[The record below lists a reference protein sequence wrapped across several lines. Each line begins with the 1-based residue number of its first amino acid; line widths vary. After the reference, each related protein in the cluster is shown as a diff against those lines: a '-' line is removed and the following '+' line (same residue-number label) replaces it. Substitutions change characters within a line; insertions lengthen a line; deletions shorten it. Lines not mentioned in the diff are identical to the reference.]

1 MSLIRI
7 ISFSYCIFLGCF
19 FTYGQDNQLVRVSK
33 YTQNDGLSSNHITKI
48 LKDKYGFMWVA
59 TQEGLNIFD
68 GSSFQVFSNQSAP
81 KRNLRGSYILDM
93 IEDEKRS
100 MIWILPSFAPVCG
113 IDLESKTII
122 QSIEYQNENQVSTQ
136 IWARSL
142 ALQNDLLWIGGL
154 NTLSAFHIPSKT
166 YLDISEIRQELIA
179 LGEFNISK
187 IHIDVFGNIWL
198 LIDDQ
203 GIMVLNES
211 HELIKSFSLKELGST
226 RKEGKLFFWDIVSS
240 NHQVI
245 IGTRWGSLGFATGLA
260 PQDIKHTTV
269 HGSQEENQP
278 IHTLTMIS
286 DTLLVFA
293 TSNNLYLQNSS
304 TLQNW
309 KLIDENLAESEFTNI
324 YQLYFD
330 YSSNLVWLGSSSGL
344 MSFSFESEP
353 FSSITK
359 SVENRISIT
368 HLESLFTVDHRL
380 IYAGGTNGVYEIDM
394 ILGQIQ
400 ILDSTK
406 ASSLVFQGP
415 EKQIYVSSSKKL
427 LIIDTLKKTLEE
439 EERNIPDD
447 LQGYW
452 LNAAIVYSDTLI
464 LLSSFEDGL
473 KVWNTRSNQVT
484 NFPEDSIQNA
494 LPGVMHMNNLFQSN
508 KNRFVNI
515 LTGNA
520 IIQFNPIDNSYYRY
534 NIINPNTRISSSN
547 FMDMNESPDS
557 YFIGTYGD
565 GLVETDKQFNVK
577 KIYTTQ
583 DGLSNNCIYRIFN
596 IKDEKMLMTTNKGL
610 SILDLKTKKIKT
622 YYEGDGLH
630 GNGFEQLCGYQ
641 KDNKIYVGGPGGFTI
656 VNTDLLSDSSV
667 APILYPTGITI
678 NTHEG
683 EIDSTHLEMSSFTI
697 PNDAFKT
704 TLTFVSPDYKNPD
717 RMKYRYKIDELSE
730 EWVELGNQNFVDL
743 IGVNP
748 GKYHFEVIATNSEGT
763 DSKPLKMTLDFLPK
777 WYQTTWFK
785 ILLLLLVA
793 GLVYWVQ
800 RYRMIQIKKQQ
811 TIRKEIANDLHDDI
825 GSTLNSLKIFAH
837 LAQSDTNNKSHIEQI
852 EESISEATVGL
863 RDMIWVLED
872 EQDSVYE
879 IMERIKKFASPIC
892 MAHDIE
898 FVGTVNATSEKPI
911 PKKIKRNIFLVAK
924 ECINNSVKYA
934 ECSRIEVVLAYS
946 KSKLQLTIEDNG
958 KGFDCDEITKGKG
971 LDSMEYRANQVEFNC
986 DIQSRVGS
994 GTITTMQGTI
1004 G

>member
-1 MSLIRI
+1 MSVIRLIS
-7 ISFSYCIFLGCF
+7 ISFILLAYSNASA
-19 FTYGQDNQLVRVSK
+19 QDIQPVRITK
-33 YTQNDGLSSNHITKI
+33 YTQTNGLSSDDVTKI
-48 LKDKYGFMWVA
+48 IKDQYGFIWVG
-59 TQEGLNIFD
+59 TQEGLNVFD
-68 GSSFQVFSNQSAP
+68 GNSFQVFYNQSVP
-81 KRNLRGSYILDM
+81 KRNLGGSYILDM
-93 IEDEKRS
+93 VEDRQNS
-100 MIWILPSFAPVCG
+100 LIWVQTSFAPVKG
-113 IDLESKTII
+113 IDLKSRTVTQVIT
-122 QSIEYQNENQVSTQ
+122 QDDENKPYSETWGRCMSVK
-136 IWARSL
+136 
-142 ALQNDLLWIGGL
+142 NDLLWIGGA
-154 NTLSAFHIPSKT
+154 NTLSVWHIPSKRF
-166 YLDISEIRQELIA
+166 LDLSDLKSTLRKK
-179 LGEFNISK
+179 GEYIINK
-187 IHIDVFGNIWL
+187 IIHDDFGNTWL
-198 LIDDQ
+198 LIESQ
-203 GIMVLNES
+203 GILILNES
-211 HELIKSFSLKELGST
+211 RTLMKIFPIDQLNSKQNQENLL
-226 RKEGKLFFWDIVSS
+226 FWDIAKVKD
-240 NHQVI
+240 QII
-245 IGTRWGSLGFATGLA
+245 IGTSWGLLNFKTGSLPEHIEYENL
-260 PQDIKHTTV
+260 PNIKLKNEAIYSLNV
-269 HGSQEENQP
+269 
-278 IHTLTMIS
+278 IS
-286 DTLLVFA
+286 DSLLLLA
-293 TSNNLYLQNSS
+293 TNNNLYLQNIKYNNYQILEDDKIGNNVLS
-304 TLQNW
+304 
-309 KLIDENLAESEFTNI
+309 NI
-324 YQLYFD
+324 YQIYYD
-330 YSSNLVWLGSSSGL
+330 SVSEKIWLGSRSGL
-344 MSFSFESEP
+344 MSFTFGKKPFEAFSNSLNNELSLNHINSLLAVDE
-353 FSSITK
+353 SSIYAVGPNGLFKVETK
-359 SVENRISIT
+359 SKT
-368 HLESLFTVDHRL
+368 
-380 IYAGGTNGVYEIDM
+380 
-394 ILGQIQ
+394 IQ
-400 ILDSTK
+400 LLDSTIY
-406 ASSLVFQGP
+406 SWLVFQGP
-415 EKQIYVSSSKKL
+415 KDYVYVSGKNE
-427 LIIDTLKKTLEE
+427 LKVFDNNKRILDKELTK
-439 EERNIPDD
+439 IPDGI
-447 LQGYW
+447 QGYL
-452 LNAAIVYSDTLI
+452 LNSIINYNDSLR
-464 LLSSFEDGL
+464 LLGSYDNGL
-473 KVWNTRSNQVT
+473 NIWNINNNHISKFPNDSINSEFPGIMHMSNLFRSNSSQEVY
-484 NFPEDSIQNA
+484 
-494 LPGVMHMNNLFQSN
+494 
-508 KNRFVNI
+508 I
-515 LTGNA
+515 LTGDA
-520 IIQFNPIDNSYYRY
+520 IVQFNPLNYSFHVY
-534 NIINPNTRISSSN
+534 NIKNPSSGKTMSN
-547 FMDMNESPDS
+547 FMDMNEVGNS
-557 YFIGTYGD
+557 YFFATYGE
-565 GLVETDKQFNVK
+565 GLIETDKKFNVK
-577 KIYTTQ
+577 KIYTTG
-583 DGLSNNCIYRIFN
+583 DGLSNNCIYKIFN
-596 IKDEKMLMTTNKGL
+596 VENEKVLLSTNNGL
-610 SILDLKTKKIKT
+610 SLFDLNTRKFNL
-622 YYEGDGLH
+622 YYEEDGLH
-630 GNGFEQLCGYQ
+630 GNRFEQFSGYQ

-683 EIDSTHLEMSSFTI
+683 EIDSTHLEMTSFTI

-704 TLTFVSPDYKNPD
+704 TLNFVSPDYKNPD

-800 RYRMIQIKKQQ
+800 RYRLIQIKKQQ